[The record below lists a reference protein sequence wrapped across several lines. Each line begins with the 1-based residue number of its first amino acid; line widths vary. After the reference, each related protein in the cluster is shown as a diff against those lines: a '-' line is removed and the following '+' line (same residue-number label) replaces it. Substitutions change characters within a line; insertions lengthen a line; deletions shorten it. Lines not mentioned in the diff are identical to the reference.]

1 LIRSPFHTS
10 GVILASGCFAL
21 VAAASTATTAQ
32 AQAAAEARPATR
44 QAPPA
49 RPATLPAAQTP
60 SRPGRQG
67 LTQISEDFGTLV
79 STVSPSVVQI
89 LATGYGSGAAASQGD
104 GAGSGQTGVVSRQR
118 AGGSGVILDADGY
131 IITNAHVVS
140 SARRVRVML
149 PPPRVTTPAG
159 HSIVRPAGRP
169 RDATIV
175 GLDRETDLA
184 LLKIDEKGLP
194 ALPLADSDDVRQG
207 HLVMAFGSPLG
218 LENSVT
224 LGVVSAVGRQRAPE
238 DPMVYVQTDASIN
251 PGNSGGPL
259 VDASGRVVGINTY
272 ILSQSGGNEGVG
284 FAVPSN
290 IVRTVFEQ
298 LKATGRVRRGT
309 LGVLSQT
316 ITPVMGDGLGLGRT
330 SGVIL
335 ADVAEGGPGAAA
347 GLRPGDIVLSLDGR
361 PMENARQF
369 EVNLY
374 ARRIGDTV
382 ALDVLRGGEAV
393 RTTAAIAERPDDPA
407 RFAALVDPK
416 DNLIARLGILAIGI
430 DPAVA
435 VRLPQLRAAGGVL
448 VAGLIADASGGQDG
462 LGAGDVIIAIN
473 GAPVS
478 ALADLRAKV
487 DALPAG
493 AACVLQVQRAQLLVY
508 VILELD

>member
-1 LIRSPFHTS
+1 VIRFPTTRTLLTNVFLFT
-10 GVILASGCFAL
+10 LT
-21 VAAASTATTAQ
+21 AAAPTVQAQ
-32 AQAAAEARPATR
+32 AQAVAEARQTA
-44 QAPPA
+44 APPA
-49 RPATLPAAQTP
+49 GRTAAQSPSSRPA
-60 SRPGRQG
+60 RPG
-67 LTQISEDFGTLV
+67 LAQISEDFGTLV

-89 LATGYGSGAAASQGD
+89 LATGYGGAAAQGD
-104 GAGSGQTGVVSRQR
+104 GAGTGGGAGGGAGLISRQR

-149 PPPRVTTPAG
+149 PPTRAAAAAG
-159 HSIVRPAGRP
+159 RSIVRPAGRP

-194 ALPLADSDDVRQG
+194 ALPLADSDELRQG

-224 LGVVSAVGRQRAPE
+224 LGVVSAIGRQRAPE

-290 IVRTVFEQ
+290 IVRTVFDQ

-316 ITPVMGDGLGLGRT
+316 ITPVMADGLGLGRT

-335 ADVAEGGPGAAA
+335 ADIAAGGPGASA
-347 GLRPGDIVLSLDGR
+347 GLRPGDVVLTLDGR

-374 ARRIGDTV
+374 AHRIGDTV
-382 ALDVLRGGEAV
+382 TLEVLRAGETV
-393 RTTAAIAERPDDPA
+393 RTMAAIAERPDDPA

-416 DNLIARLGILAIGI
+416 ENLIARLGILAIGI

-448 VAGLIADASGGQDG
+448 VAGLVADASGGQDG
-462 LGAGDVIIAIN
+462 LEAGDVIVAIN

-487 DALPAG
+487 DALPPG
-493 AACVLQVQRAQLLVY
+493 GACVLQVQRAQLLIY
-508 VILELD
+508 VILEVE